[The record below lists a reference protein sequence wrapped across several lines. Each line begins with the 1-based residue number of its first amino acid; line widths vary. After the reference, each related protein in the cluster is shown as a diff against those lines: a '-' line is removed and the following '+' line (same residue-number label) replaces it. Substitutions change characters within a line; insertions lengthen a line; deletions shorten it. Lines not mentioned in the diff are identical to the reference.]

1 MRYEGNIFRPPSEAY
16 SLIVQV
22 TIGCAHNDCT
32 FCSMFKDKT
41 FRVRNVEEVLE
52 DLDTARSRYRRVE
65 RIFLADGDALVLT
78 NEQLMRIINHI
89 NRLFPECERI
99 SVYGSPQDVLRKT
112 PEELKELYE
121 NGVGII
127 YIGAESGSDKVLKD
141 ICKGAT
147 RAEII
152 QAVRKIEESGIKA
165 SVTFISGMGGR
176 DGWEDHAVQTGTMI
190 SEMEPSYVGLL
201 TLMVEPGVPLEAD
214 IQSGKFQVLT
224 AEEVVAETLLML
236 KHIDVK
242 NRTCVFRSNHASN
255 YVSLRGDLPRDK
267 DKMIAML
274 RRAME
279 DHNMLKDER
288 FRML

>member
-52 DLDTARSRYRRVE
+52 DLDTARRQYRRVE
-65 RIFLADGDALVLT
+65 RIFLADGDALVLS
-78 NEQLMRIINHI
+78 NDKLMRILTHI
-89 NRLFPECERI
+89 QKGFPECERVN
-99 SVYGSPQDVLRKT
+99 VYGSPQDVLRKT

-121 NGVGII
+121 NGVKII
-127 YIGAESGSDKVLKD
+127 YIGAESGSDQVLRD
-141 ICKGAT
+141 IRKGAT

-152 QAVRKIEESGIKA
+152 EAVRKIEASGIKA

-201 TLMVEPGVPLEAD
+201 TLMVEPGVPLEKD
-214 IQSGKFQVLT
+214 IRSGKFQVLT

-236 KHIDVK
+236 KHVEVK
-242 NRTCVFRSNHASN
+242 RNCVFRSNHASN

-267 DKMIAML
+267 ERMIAML
-274 RRAME
+274 RRAMK

>member
-16 SLIVQV
+16 SLILQV
-22 TIGCAHNDCT
+22 TIGCAHNACT

-52 DLDTARSRYRRVE
+52 DLDTARKRYRRVE
-65 RIFLADGDALVLT
+65 RIFLADGDALVLS
-78 NEQLMRIINHI
+78 NSKLMKIIDHI
-89 NRLFPECERI
+89 NKLFPECERI
-99 SVYGSPQDVLRKT
+99 SVYGSPQDVLHKT
-112 PEELKELYE
+112 PEELKELYQ

-127 YIGAESGSDKVLKD
+127 YIVAESGSDKVLSD

-152 QAVRKIEESGIKA
+152 EAVRKIEASGIKA

-176 DGWEDHAVQTGTMI
+176 DGWEDHAIQTGTMI

-214 IQSGKFQVLT
+214 IRSGKFKVLT

-236 KHIDVK
+236 KNIDVK

-255 YVSLRGDLPRDK
+255 YVSLRGDLPKDK
-267 DKMIAML
+267 EKMIAML

>member
-16 SLIVQV
+16 SLILQV
-22 TIGCAHNDCT
+22 TIGCAHNKCT

-41 FRVRNVEEVLE
+41 FRVRNQDEVLE
-52 DLDTARSRYRRVE
+52 DLDMARQRYRKVE
-65 RIFLADGDALVLT
+65 RIFLADGDALVLS
-78 NEQLMRIINHI
+78 NAKLLRILNHI
-89 NRLFPECERI
+89 AKLFPECERV
-99 SVYGSPQDVLRKT
+99 SVYGSPQDVLKKT
-112 PEELKELYE
+112 PEELKELYD

-127 YIGAESGSDKVLKD
+127 YIGAESGSDKVLAD

-147 RAEII
+147 RAELIE
-152 QAVRKIEESGIKA
+152 AVKKIEASGIKA
-165 SVTFISGMGGR
+165 SVTFISGIGGR
-176 DGWEDHAVQTGTMI
+176 DDWEEHAIKTGTMI

-201 TLMVEPGVPLEAD
+201 TLMVEPGVPLQKD
-214 IQSGKFQVLT
+214 IESGKFQVLT

-236 KHIDVK
+236 KNIDVK
-242 NRTCVFRSNHASN
+242 NKCVFRSNHASN

-274 RRAME
+274 RKAMA

>member
-22 TIGCAHNDCT
+22 TIGCSHNKCT
-32 FCSMFKDKT
+32 FCSMYKDKN
-41 FRVRNVEEVLE
+41 FRVRNPEEVLE
-52 DLDTARSRYRRVE
+52 DLDMARRRYRRVE
-65 RIFLADGDALVLT
+65 RIFLADGDALALSNAKLLRILT
-78 NEQLMRIINHI
+78 HI
-89 NRLFPECERI
+89 QKLFPECERVN
-99 SVYGSPQDVLRKT
+99 VYGSPKDVLHKT
-112 PEELKELYE
+112 PEELRELYE
-121 NGVGII
+121 NGVKII
-127 YIGAESGSDKVLKD
+127 YIGAESGSDQVLSD

-152 QAVRKIEESGIKA
+152 EAVRKIEDSGIKA

-176 DGWEDHAVQTGTMI
+176 DGWEDHAIQTGTMI
-190 SEMEPSYVGLL
+190 SQMEPSYVGLL
-201 TLMVEPGVPLEAD
+201 TLMVETGVPLEKD
-214 IQSGKFQVLT
+214 IRSGKFQVLT

-242 NRTCVFRSNHASN
+242 KRCVFRSNHASN
-255 YVSLRGDLPRDK
+255 YVSLRGDLPQDK
-267 DKMIAML
+267 EKMIGLL
-274 RRAME
+274 RRAMK